1 MAIIYSESTVG
12 SEYPSVKER
21 INKQE
26 TLGYGPLVNQTEEK
40 TGNLENKRVQRKGK
54 QQVLQEIMKRYVPGK
69 QGSVIIQSSSI
80 LRGLK
85 RVGRAWG
92 GLGLYEGLNMCSLL

>member
-1 MAIIYSESTVG
+1 MAIIYSESTAG

-54 QQVLQEIMKRYVPGK
+54 QQVLQEIMKRYVEGK
-69 QGSVIIQSSSI
+69 QGSLIIQSSSI
-80 LRGLK
+80 LRG
-85 RVGRAWG
+85 
-92 GLGLYEGLNMCSLL
+92 